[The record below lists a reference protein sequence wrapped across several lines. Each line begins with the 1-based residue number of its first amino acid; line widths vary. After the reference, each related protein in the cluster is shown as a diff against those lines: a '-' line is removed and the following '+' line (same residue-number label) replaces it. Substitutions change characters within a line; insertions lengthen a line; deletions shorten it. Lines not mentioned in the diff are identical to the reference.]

1 MKNILDTVD
10 EKTNL
15 VGKNRFEILLF
26 NLGSE
31 QRFGI
36 NVFKVKEV
44 ISSLDLS
51 EMPGAP
57 ENVIGIA
64 NIRGESIPVVDL
76 QAATGL
82 GKGDVENG
90 LYIVTEYNRQAQA
103 FLVSKVDRIV
113 NVNWADIAEPP
124 KTMGGTT
131 YVTAITKLE
140 DNIIGVL
147 DVERVLNEISPPSKV
162 DVEEEIIKK
171 VREEGLTNKRVLI
184 VDDSS
189 VARKQIDRS
198 IQSIGYTTNL
208 YKNGQEALDHL
219 TSIVESG
226 RQVIDEYDVIISDI
240 EMPVMDGYTLTST
253 IRDHVDM
260 KSVPVIL
267 HTSMSGVFNEALVK
281 RVGADKFIAKFDPD
295 NLSNAVIELI
305 R

>member
-44 ISSLDLS
+44 ISSLDLN

-57 ENVIGIA
+57 DNVIGIA

-76 QAATGL
+76 QSATGL

-140 DNIIGVL
+140 DKIIGVL

-208 YKNGQEALDHL
+208 FKNGQEALDHL

-226 RQVIDEYDVIISDI
+226 RQVIEEYDVIISDI

-253 IRDHVDM
+253 IRDHIDM

-295 NLSNAVIELI
+295 NLSNAVIELV